1 MKRFFLVLSILLVL
15 STCKKEDDPTVVVN
29 ASVADSSMGSIDFK
43 AGSYAVGAAVTF
55 SATPQTGY
63 TFVSWTDS
71 STNQTYS
78 NNPLTLNPDQNTNL
92 VANFEKTAYNINI
105 NVTGNGE
112 VQKQVVG
119 GGTSFTHGAS
129 VELTAVPADQYS
141 FFYWDND
148 PSDTT
153 NPKTITLDG
162 NKDVSAKFDYEVAK
176 NLVGDWE
183 FEIGGDSSAKD
194 IKVIRMAVDIN
205 LNVLMTTLINGV
217 VQSKIFTKITPISPS
232 SIVIGDFALMTN
244 INFAS
249 PTNISMKMASLPA
262 NKTPPKNESEI
273 SDISG
278 QLNISGAMTKSISQR
293 AENGL
298 IIPPFEAV
306 TASSTTEQISDI
318 FKNSFLSF
326 AGTITSTVA
335 SETGSSTSTLSGQSF
350 LDRVNGK
357 MFSSV
362 KNEYTAVFTFTNDLQ
377 GEFVKFSMIYD
388 DCSETL
394 INGSNIGEITKNTE
408 NELWFTFSIDP
419 QNSDSARGDTL
430 HTAKLSF
437 EDRSGTSS
445 DQDYNDISIQAN
457 IALNLVDSGL
467 KTVNLSIT
475 SVSSGAKD
483 NLSLQISS
491 NVCNATIIDGESI
504 SGGNRRIEQNV
515 CLGENIQSYNL
526 QFNKLRGFDSL
537 INTPLGTGNLA
548 PLPRLLPVRI
558 TLKDGSVVTSQN
570 AGTYSNYY
578 GIEYKCNVDNSAIN
592 SDNDAGDCDI
602 SDPVWGGS
610 GKLSYIYTGVITD
623 TTVSSVHHT
632 IQYGEGIISFIT
644 RVKPESEC
652 NSPTTDTTTST
663 TGTATPSGG
672 GGNTGTTS
680 STGGGGSN
688 TGTTTSTNNC
698 STFIRFDQLT
708 YPARLSTD
716 GSTVIIE
723 QGKNLDVRYI
733 SNANS
738 FQTNLVNSPIEVLDV
753 TPQSNIRE
761 LRIRNTAPPGLQLG
775 DPNYHNII
783 SQSIIPI
790 GTYPYTI
797 TVSDTNGCSA
807 SISGAIQVIASTSST
822 TTSTTGTTTSTT
834 TTNTTGTSTS
844 TNTGTTTSTG
854 GGGNN
859 SGTTTST
866 TGTTTS
872 TTGTTTPTGGGG
884 NTGTTTS
891 TGGGGNTGT
900 TTSTGGGGNNS
911 GTTTS
916 TSSSIYFEN
925 GTCKCPN
932 ASVGD
937 TATISGTLYTVVD
950 NSSIAGQIA
959 NGNVNLCTTKV
970 TNMNDLF
977 KDNNS
982 FNSYIGFWDTSNVH
996 TMSNMFNEARNF
1008 NNGEPASFS
1017 NNYMNW
1023 DTSKVTNMYRAF
1035 NNARAFNGKISSWD
1049 VSKVTNMFYMFASAI
1064 SFNQNIGGWNVSN
1077 VTNMGG
1083 LFFYAN
1089 SFNQDIG
1096 GWNTSNVT
1104 DMGQMFL
1111 SNPTFNQDI
1120 GSWDTSNVL
1129 KMQLMFKDATAFNQD
1144 LSSWCVLN
1152 VQIANSTST
1161 PEDFSRNSALTN
1173 TNKPVWGT
1181 CPSSFTINVTASN
1194 ASDYTLSGTDRNG
1207 NVSGNDPSVTIKV
1220 GDTVNF
1226 AVNAPGHPFYLK
1238 TVQGTGT
1245 ANTISGVTN
1254 NGTTNGTVSWTP
1266 TQAGT
1271 YYYICSLHAGMVG
1284 TITVN

>member
-1 MKRFFLVLSILLVL
+1 MRRVIVTLTILLVL

-43 AGSYAVGAAVTF
+43 AGSYAVGEAVTF

-105 NVTGNGE
+105 NVIGNGE

-119 GGTSFTHGAS
+119 GGTSLTHGAT

-183 FEIGGDSSAKD
+183 FEIGGDSSSRN
-194 IKVIRMAVDIN
+194 VTLIRMSVDIR
-205 LNVLMTTLINGV
+205 LNVLMTTIVNGV
-217 VQSKIFTKITPISPS
+217 MISQVFS
-232 SIVIGDFALMTN
+232 QLVAISATSIVIGDFAVMTN
-244 INFAS
+244 VVVAS
-249 PTNISMKMASLPA
+249 PTSLSMSMVTLPE
-262 NKTPPKNESEI
+262 NTPAPTKESEI
-273 SDISG
+273 PDNATPLNLSG
-278 QLNISGAMTKSISQR
+278 KKSEEAPQKDESGI
-293 AENGL
+293 
-298 IIPPFEAV
+298 IIPPTEA
-306 TASSTTEQISDI
+306 TTSSSTTEDIGSVFADSINQIADTQS
-318 FKNSFLSF
+318 
-326 AGTITSTVA
+326 STVA

-350 LDRVNGK
+350 LDRVNGR

-419 QNSDSARGDTL
+419 QNSDSARGETL

-445 DQDYNDISIQAN
+445 DQDNNDIIINVN
-457 IALNLVDSGL
+457 IALNSDGSEL
-467 KTVNLSIT
+467 KAVSLSINP
-475 SVSSGAKD
+475 VEDGARN
-483 NLSLQISS
+483 NLNLQISS

-548 PLPRLLPVRI
+548 PLPSLLSVRI
-558 TLKDGSVVTSQN
+558 NFKDGSVGTRQN

-592 SDNDAGDCDI
+592 SDNDGQDCDI
-602 SDPVWGGS
+602 SDPVWGSS

-623 TTVSSVHHT
+623 TTVSSIHHT
-632 IQYGEGIISFIT
+632 IQYGEGIISFVT
-644 RVKPESEC
+644 KVKPESEC

-663 TGTATPSGG
+663 TGTTTPTGGGGGNTGTTTSTGSGG

-680 STGGGGSN
+680 STGS
-688 TGTTTSTNNC
+688 
-698 STFIRFDQLT
+698 
-708 YPARLSTD
+708 
-716 GSTVIIE
+716 
-723 QGKNLDVRYI
+723 
-733 SNANS
+733 
-738 FQTNLVNSPIEVLDV
+738 
-753 TPQSNIRE
+753 
-761 LRIRNTAPPGLQLG
+761 
-775 DPNYHNII
+775 
-783 SQSIIPI
+783 
-790 GTYPYTI
+790 
-797 TVSDTNGCSA
+797 
-807 SISGAIQVIASTSST
+807 
-822 TTSTTGTTTSTT
+822 
-834 TTNTTGTSTS
+834 
-844 TNTGTTTSTG
+844 
-854 GGGNN
+854 
-859 SGTTTST
+859 
-866 TGTTTS
+866 
-872 TTGTTTPTGGGG
+872 
-884 NTGTTTS
+884 
-891 TGGGGNTGT
+891 
-900 TTSTGGGGNNS
+900 GGGNNS

-916 TSSSIYFEN
+916 TSSLIYFEN

-950 NSSIAGQIA
+950 NSTIGGQIA
-959 NGNVNLCTTKV
+959 NENYNLCTTPV
-970 TNMNDLF
+970 TSMSNLF
-977 KDNNS
+977 KANDT
-982 FNSYIGFWDTSNVH
+982 FNSDIGFWDTSNV
-996 TMSNMFNEARNF
+996 TNMFAMFDGFSTDNIF
-1008 NNGEPASFS
+1008 NQDIG
-1017 NNYMNW
+1017 NW
-1023 DTSKVTNMYRAF
+1023 DTSSVTNMKKMFHNCPPFNQNIGNWDVSSVTDMEDMFDSAQGAF
-1035 NNARAFNGKISSWD
+1035 NQNIGNWDVSNVTNMRNIFGEQITFNQNISSWD
-1049 VSKVTNMFYMFASAI
+1049 VSSVTNMQDMFSGARA
-1064 SFNQNIGGWNVSN
+1064 FNQNIGVWNVSSVTNMRQMFSNATAFNQDISNWNVSN
-1077 VTNMGG
+1077 VTDMYGMFGSASSFNIDIGNWNVSKVSNMGNM
-1083 LFFYAN
+1083 FYTTIFNQDIGNWNVSNVTTMFRMFWRAT

-1096 GWNTSNVT
+1096 NWNTSNVV
-1104 DMGQMFL
+1104 DMGNMFWDAT
-1111 SNPTFNQDI
+1111 SFNQDI
-1120 GSWDTSNVL
+1120 GNWNVSNAAL
-1129 KMQLMFKDATAFNQD
+1129 HGMFEGASSFNQD
-1144 LSSWCVLN
+1144 LSSWCVSGITSPPSSFSNGSSLS
-1152 VQIANSTST
+1152 NSSI
-1161 PEDFSRNSALTN
+1161 
-1173 TNKPVWGT
+1173 PVWGT
-1181 CPSSFTINVTASN
+1181 CSTTFNINVSASN
-1194 ASDYTLSGTDRNG
+1194 ASDYTLSGTDRSG
-1207 NVSGNDPSVTIKV
+1207 AVSGNDPTVTIKV
-1220 GDTVNF
+1220 GDTLNF
-1226 AVNAPGHPFYLK
+1226 AVNASGHPFYLK

-1245 ANTISGVTN
+1245 ANTINGVTN